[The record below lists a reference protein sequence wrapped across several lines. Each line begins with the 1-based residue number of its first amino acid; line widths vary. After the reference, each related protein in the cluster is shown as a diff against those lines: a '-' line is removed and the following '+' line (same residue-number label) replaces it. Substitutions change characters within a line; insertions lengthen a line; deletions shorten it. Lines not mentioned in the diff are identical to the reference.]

1 MYFAIELT
9 CGVILNVY
17 TYEHIVSKLFTILSA
32 RRVKISKTKESV
44 DSAKIVFDSCLI
56 VFESFR

>member
-1 MYFAIELT
+1 MH
-9 CGVILNVY
+9 VY